1 MEEFFVLLGQVLSG
15 YSVIGLNEAGHILFQ
30 MFHFLLKAVGFM
42 EVIDLLLQFFNLVF
56 AAAEF
61 GKQGQYFLI
70 VRHFH
75 LFYF

>member
-1 MEEFFVLLGQVLSG
+1 
-15 YSVIGLNEAGHILFQ
+15 
-30 MFHFLLKAVGFM
+30 M